1 MNIRIVLYDVWI
13 QIPKNN
19 IFIPTITIF
28 LKAKKQQQQQKKK
41 QLKLIIPF
49 NFDLNFSCD
58 IVVLSVDKL
67 KDLMLSTLKV
77 SK

>member
-1 MNIRIVLYDVWI
+1 MDPDTQEQYIYS
-13 QIPKNN
+13 NN
-19 IFIPTITIF
+19 YNFF
-28 LKAKKQQQQQKKK
+28 ESKKTTTTTKKK